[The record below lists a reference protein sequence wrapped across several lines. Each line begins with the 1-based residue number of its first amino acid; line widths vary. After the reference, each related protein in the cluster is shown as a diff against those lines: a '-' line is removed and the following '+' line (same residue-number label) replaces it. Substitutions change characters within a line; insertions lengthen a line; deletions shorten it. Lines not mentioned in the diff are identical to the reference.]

1 MKAERRFFFVSG
13 FNSCSDQWRA
23 LNCFFRIFFSVFI
36 RRQITRT
43 KISVSATTWWRRYL
57 VCVVCHLHHTMSRL
71 SLSPI
76 KKRRE
81 NKRKEKRALKKAPLS
96 SEYNTFDTHIKH
108 THSFNQTARKLTSL
122 NPKKNEIYYS
132 NKTRVVTDNDNKHA
146 HTTRIHFFYFALVPY
161 PVFIFSHIRK
171 LFSQLE

>member
-122 NPKKNEIYYS
+122 NPKKKMKFIIAT
-132 NKTRVVTDNDNKHA
+132 KTVLSPTTTTNT
-146 HTTRIHFFYFALVPY
+146 HTPRESISSILRLFHIQSSSFLTFENYFPN
-161 PVFIFSHIRK
+161 
-171 LFSQLE
+171 